1 MAEHFKPETP
11 EQVKEAV
18 AWAIAE
24 EIPLEVIGG
33 GSKRVLGR
41 PSNAE
46 TVLELSALNG
56 ISLYEAEELV
66 LSAGPGTLLSEVE
79 ATLAE
84 SRQQLAFEPPDY
96 GPLLGGPAEA
106 GTLGGMIACNLS
118 GPRRIQ
124 AGAARDHF
132 LGFGAV
138 SGRGEAFKSGGRV
151 VKNVTGYDLSKLL
164 CGSWGTLGAM
174 TDLTVKVLPV
184 AEKTW
189 TVLVLGLG
197 LETAGQAMTAA
208 LKSPYEVSGGAYLPA
223 NLAAMSKASYVANA
237 SGSVT
242 AIRVEGPGPSVE
254 YRAAALRKQLSAF
267 GETEELHS
275 HNSDGFWRE
284 VRDVLPFAAAG
295 DQRCVWKISVAPT
308 AGPALAM
315 QLTAALG
322 GDAFLDWGGGLVWL
336 AVDAP
341 QDGAAETVRSA
352 VDGVGGHATLIRA
365 PEPVRAAVSVFHP
378 SAAGVAALS
387 KRVKE
392 NFDPRG
398 LLNPGRMYADL

>member
-11 EQVKEAV
+11 EQVKDAV

-33 GSKRVLGR
+33 GSKRSLGR

-46 TVLELSALNG
+46 TVLELSALKG

-79 ATLAE
+79 ATLAQ

-96 GPLLGGPAEA
+96 GPLLGGPPEA

-132 LGFGAV
+132 LGFSAV

-174 TDLTVKVLPV
+174 TDLTVKVLPA
-184 AEKTW
+184 AEKSW
-189 TVLVLGLG
+189 TVLVLGLD
-197 LETAGQAMTAA
+197 LKVAGQAMTAA
-208 LKSPYEVSGGAYLPA
+208 LKSPYEVSGAAFLPA
-223 NLAAMSKASYVANA
+223 HLAATSKTSYV
-237 SGSVT
+237 
-242 AIRVEGPGPSVE
+242 VEGGRQRHGDPGRRAGTIGRVPRG
-254 YRAAALRKQLSAF
+254 RAAQA
-267 GETEELHS
+267 
-275 HNSDGFWRE
+275 
-284 VRDVLPFAAAG
+284 
-295 DQRCVWKISVAPT
+295 
-308 AGPALAM
+308 
-315 QLTAALG
+315 
-322 GDAFLDWGGGLVWL
+322 
-336 AVDAP
+336 
-341 QDGAAETVRSA
+341 
-352 VDGVGGHATLIRA
+352 VGGIRRHG
-365 PEPVRAAVSVFHP
+365 RAA
-378 SAAGVAALS
+378 
-387 KRVKE
+387 
-392 NFDPRG
+392 
-398 LLNPGRMYADL
+398 

>member
-11 EQVKEAV
+11 EQVKDAV

-24 EIPLEVIGG
+24 EIPLEIIGG
-33 GSKRVLGR
+33 GSKRGLGR

-46 TVLELSALNG
+46 TVLELSALKG
-56 ISLYEAEELV
+56 ISLYESEELV
-66 LSAGPGTLLSEVE
+66 LSAGPGTLLSEIE

-96 GPLLGGPAEA
+96 GPLLGGSAGA

-118 GPRRIQ
+118 GPRRIK

-132 LGFGAV
+132 LGFNAV

-174 TDLTVKVLPV
+174 TNLTVKVLPV
-184 AEKTW
+184 AEKTR
-189 TVLVLGLG
+189 TVLVFGAD
-197 LETAGQAMTAA
+197 LETAGHAMTAA
-208 LKSPYEVSGGAYLPA
+208 LKSPYEVSGAACLPA
-223 NLAAMSKASYVANA
+223 NLAARSKTSYVAEA
-237 SGSVT
+237 GGSVT

-254 YRAAALRKQLSAF
+254 YRVAALRKQLAGF

-284 VRDVLPFAAAG
+284 LRDVMPFAAAG

-308 AGPALAM
+308 AGPMLAA
-315 QLTAALG
+315 QLTEALG

-336 AVDAP
+336 AIDAP
-341 QDGAAETVRSA
+341 QDGGADTVRAS
-352 VDGVGGHATLIRA
+352 VDATGGHATLIRA

-378 SAAGVAALS
+378 SSAGVAALS

-398 LLNPGRMYADL
+398 LLNPGRMYAEL

>member
-11 EQVKEAV
+11 EQVKDAV

-33 GSKRVLGR
+33 GSKRSLGR
-41 PSNAE
+41 PGNAE
-46 TVLELSALNG
+46 TVLELSALKG

-96 GPLLGGPAEA
+96 GPLLGGSAES

-132 LGFGAV
+132 LGFSAV

-174 TDLTVKVLPV
+174 TDLTVKVLPA

-189 TVLVLGLG
+189 TVLVLGLD
-197 LETAGQAMTAA
+197 LKVAGQAMTAA
-208 LKSPYEVSGGAYLPA
+208 LKSPYEVSAAACLPA
-223 NLAAMSKASYVANA
+223 KLAAMSRTSYVADA
-237 SGSVT
+237 GGSVT
-242 AIRVEGPGPSVE
+242 AIRIEGPGPSVE
-254 YRAAALRKQLSAF
+254 YRVAALRKQLSAF

-275 HNSDGFWRE
+275 HNSGAFWRE
-284 VRDVLPFAAAG
+284 VRDVIPFAAAG
-295 DQRCVWKISVAPT
+295 DRRCVWKISVAPA
-308 AGPALAM
+308 AGPALAG
-315 QLTAALG
+315 QLMESLG
-322 GDAFLDWGGGLVWL
+322 GDAFLDWGGGLVWF

-341 QDGAAETVRSA
+341 QDAAAKAVRAA
-352 VDGVGGHATLIRA
+352 VDAIGGHATLIRA

-398 LLNPGRMYADL
+398 LLNPGRMYSDV

>member
-11 EQVKEAV
+11 EQVKDAV

-24 EIPLEVIGG
+24 EIPLEIIGG
-33 GSKRVLGR
+33 GSKRGLGR
-41 PSNAE
+41 LSNAE
-46 TVLELSALNG
+46 TVLELSALKG
-56 ISLYEAEELV
+56 ISLYESEELV
-66 LSAGPGTLLSEVE
+66 LSAGPGTLLSEIE

-96 GPLLGGPAEA
+96 GPLLGGSAGT

-118 GPRRIQ
+118 GPRRIK

-132 LGFGAV
+132 LGFNAV

-184 AEKTW
+184 AEKTR
-189 TVLVLGLG
+189 TVLVL
-197 LETAGQAMTAA
+197 
-208 LKSPYEVSGGAYLPA
+208 
-223 NLAAMSKASYVANA
+223 
-237 SGSVT
+237 
-242 AIRVEGPGPSVE
+242 VE
-254 YRAAALRKQLSAF
+254 YRVAALRKQLAAF

-284 VRDVLPFAAAG
+284 LRDVLPFAAAG

-308 AGPALAM
+308 AGPMLAA
-315 QLTAALG
+315 QLTEALG

-336 AVDAP
+336 AIDAP
-341 QDGAAETVRSA
+341 QDGGADTVRAA
-352 VDGVGGHATLIRA
+352 VDATGGHATLIRA

-378 SAAGVAALS
+378 SSAGVAALS

-398 LLNPGRMYADL
+398 LLNPGRMYAEL